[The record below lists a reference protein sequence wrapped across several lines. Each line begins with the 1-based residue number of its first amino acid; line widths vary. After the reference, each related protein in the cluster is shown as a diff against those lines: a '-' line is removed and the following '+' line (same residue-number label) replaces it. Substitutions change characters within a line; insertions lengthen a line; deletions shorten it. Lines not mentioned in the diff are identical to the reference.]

1 MLIYSLLLSAMA
13 EPNGGSGDATKSN
26 VVDSSKDEANTVET
40 KGNLRLFATSRPGFP
55 VDFEGR
61 SLEPGM
67 VLDSRFRTQANIDL
81 SSWQLEIGGDLF
93 HGQFAGSPWNLEGD
107 THHYHPEQIGVFN
120 ATNFALRS
128 VQVKKKVGSFA
139 LQSGLT
145 TSHWGLGLIANDGN
159 HEQLFSRTDYGDRV
173 FRTAAITKPVD
184 KLVVMVGG
192 DWVLEDDIGGYTAGH
207 MAYQGLASAQYLVN
221 KDNAIGLLSVYRHQT
236 KMETDKSLEGMILD
250 VYAKGVQ
257 SVGGVDLYGAVE
269 GVYLHGNHGQI
280 SNRLNPDGLKV
291 RSYGAVAE
299 LEMRHTAVDVG
310 LNLGFASG
318 DANPSDDV
326 YSTFS
331 MDRDYNAGSMI
342 FDLHQAATE
351 VATYNLITDP
361 EHAGNPP
368 DGVEFAVTEGAIRQA
383 MYLQPTLTYK
393 NFADWM
399 DVAVGSVMA
408 WQTVPV
414 SSPFISYRNGGEAVN
429 QLGEPTTGYQL
440 GVELNW
446 AVMINHEYD
455 SGLKN
460 GLSIEGAH
468 LLPSENL
475 GVDSALSM
483 VRIQSNIG
491 W

>member
-13 EPNGGSGDATKSN
+13 EPTAENASET
-26 VVDSSKDEANTVET
+26 VSST
-40 KGNLRLFATSRPGFP
+40 GNLRVVATQRPGFA

-61 SLEPGM
+61 ELESGL
-67 VLDSRFRTQANIDL
+67 VFDSRLRTQVDVDM
-81 SSWQLEIGGDLF
+81 SGWKFEIGGDLID
-93 HGQFAGSPWNLEGD
+93 GQFAGSPWNLDGT
-107 THHYHPEQIGVFN
+107 THNYHPEQIGVLNASNFN
-120 ATNFALRS
+120 IRAAQLKRKFGS
-128 VQVKKKVGSFA
+128 VGVQTGI
-139 LQSGLT
+139 T

-159 HEQLFSRTDYGDRV
+159 HEQLFSRVDYGDRV
-173 FRTAAITKPVD
+173 FRTAAVTKPID
-184 KLVVMVGG
+184 KVVVMVGG
-192 DWVLEDDIGGYTAGH
+192 DWVLEDDIGGYTDGH
-207 MAYQGLASAQYLVN
+207 MAYQGLASAQYMAS
-221 KDNAIGLLSVYRHQT
+221 KDNAVGLLSVYRNQT
-236 KMETDKSLEGMILD
+236 KIDSGKSLEGMILD

-269 GVYLHGNHGQI
+269 GVYLHGDHGQI
-280 SNRLNPDGLKV
+280 SNRMNPDGLKV

-299 LEMRHTAVDVG
+299 LEMRHPTVDVG
-310 LNLGFASG
+310 LNAGFASG
-318 DANPSDDV
+318 DANPSDEV

-429 QLGEPTTGYQL
+429 HFGEPTTGYQL

-483 VRIQSNIG
+483 IRIQSNIG

>member
-1 MLIYSLLLSAMA
+1 MLIYSLLWSAMA
-13 EPNGGSGDATKSN
+13 EPTTDKASESTTDSAE
-26 VVDSSKDEANTVET
+26 VVQST
-40 KGNLRLFATSRPGFP
+40 GNLRVVATSRPGFA

-61 SLEPGM
+61 ELESGL
-67 VLDSRFRTQANIDL
+67 VFDSRLRTQVDVNL
-81 SSWQLEIGGDLF
+81 SGWKLEIGGDLVD
-93 HGQFAGSPWNLEGD
+93 GQFAGSPWNLDGT
-107 THHYHPEQIGVFN
+107 THNYHPEQIGIFN
-120 ATNFALRS
+120 ASSFNLRAA
-128 VQVKKKVGSFA
+128 QVKRKFGAVGV
-139 LQSGLT
+139 QTGIT

-173 FRTAAITKPVD
+173 FRTAAVTKPMD
-184 KLVVMVGG
+184 KLIVMVGG
-192 DWVLEDDIGGYTAGH
+192 DWVLEDDIGGYTDGH
-207 MAYQGLASAQYLVN
+207 MSYQGLASAQYFAS
-221 KDNAIGLLSVYRHQT
+221 KDNAVGFLSVYRNQT
-236 KMETDKSLEGMILD
+236 KIDTEKSLEGMILD

-257 SVGGVDLYGAVE
+257 PMGGVDLYGAVE
-269 GVYLHGNHGQI
+269 GVYLHGDHGQI
-280 SNRLNPDGLKV
+280 SNRMNPEGLDV
-291 RSYGAVAE
+291 RSYGAVAQ
-299 LEMRHTAVDVG
+299 LEVRHEMVGIG
-310 LNLGFASG
+310 LNAGFASG

-331 MDRDYNAGSMI
+331 FDRDYNAGSMI

-383 MYLQPTLTYK
+383 MYLQPTVTYK
-393 NFADWM
+393 GFTDWM

-414 SSPFISYRNGGEAVN
+414 SSPFISYRNGGAPVN
-429 QLGEPTTGYQL
+429 HLGDPTEGYQL
-440 GVELNW
+440 GVEVNW
-446 AVMINHEYD
+446 AVMINHSYD

-475 GVDSALSM
+475 GLDETLSM
-483 VRIQSNIG
+483 IRIQSNIG

>member
-13 EPNGGSGDATKSN
+13 EPAAENKSQ
-26 VVDSSKDEANTVET
+26 TVEST
-40 KGNLRLFATSRPGFP
+40 GNLRLVATQRPGFA

-61 SLEPGM
+61 ELESGL
-67 VLDSRFRTQANIDL
+67 VFDSRLRTQVDVDVSGWKLAL
-81 SSWQLEIGGDLF
+81 GGDLVD
-93 HGQFAGSPWNLEGD
+93 GQFAGSPWNLDGT
-107 THHYHPEQIGVFN
+107 THNYHPEQIGVFN
-120 ATNFALRS
+120 ASNFNLRAA
-128 VQVKKKVGSFA
+128 QLKRKFGSFGV
-139 LQSGLT
+139 QTGIT

-159 HEQLFSRTDYGDRV
+159 HEQLFSRVDYGDRV
-173 FRTAAITKPVD
+173 FRTAAVTKPID

-192 DWVLEDDIGGYTAGH
+192 DWVLEDDIGGYTDGH
-207 MAYQGLASAQYLVN
+207 MAYQGLASAQYMAN
-221 KDNAIGLLSVYRHQT
+221 KDNAIGLLSVYRNQT
-236 KMETDKSLEGMILD
+236 KIESGKSLEGMILD
-250 VYAKGVQ
+250 VYAKGLQ

-269 GVYLHGNHGQI
+269 GVYLHGDHGQV
-280 SNRLNPDGLKV
+280 SNRMNPDGLKV
-291 RSYGAVAE
+291 RSYGAVAQ
-299 LEMRHTAVDVG
+299 LEARHPAVDIG
-310 LNLGFASG
+310 LNAGFASG
-318 DANPSDDV
+318 DANPSDEV

-331 MDRDYNAGSMI
+331 MDRDYNAGSII

-483 VRIQSNIG
+483 IRIQSNIG

>member
-13 EPNGGSGDATKSN
+13 EPAAETKP
-26 VVDSSKDEANTVET
+26 ETVEST
-40 KGNLRLFATSRPGFP
+40 GNLRLVATQRPGFA

-61 SLEPGM
+61 ELESGL
-67 VLDSRFRTQANIDL
+67 VFDSRLRTQVDVNL
-81 SSWQLEIGGDLF
+81 SGWNLEVGGDLID
-93 HGQFAGSPWNLEGD
+93 GQFAGSPWNLDGT
-107 THHYHPEQIGVFN
+107 THNYHPEVIGVFN
-120 ATNFALRS
+120 ASNFNLRAA
-128 VQVKKKVGSFA
+128 QVKRKFGSVGV
-139 LQSGLT
+139 QTGIT
-145 TSHWGLGLIANDGN
+145 TSHWGLGIIANDGN
-159 HEQLFSRTDYGDRV
+159 HEQLFSRVDYGDRV
-173 FRTAAITKPVD
+173 FRTAAITKPMD
-184 KLVVMVGG
+184 KVVVMVGG
-192 DWVLEDDIGGYTAGH
+192 DWVLEDDIGGYTDGH
-207 MAYQGLASAQYLVN
+207 MAYQGLASAQYIAS
-221 KDNAIGLLSVYRHQT
+221 KDNAVGFLSVYRHQT
-236 KMETDKSLEGMILD
+236 KMDTDKSLEGMILD

-257 SVGGVDLYGAVE
+257 PMGGVDLYGAVE
-269 GVYLHGNHGQI
+269 GVYLHGDHGQI
-280 SNRLNPDGLKV
+280 SNRMNPDGLAV
-291 RSYGAVAE
+291 RSYGAVTQ
-299 LEMRHTAVDVG
+299 LEVRHPNATIGFNA
-310 LNLGFASG
+310 GFASG
-318 DANPSDDV
+318 DANSSDDV

-331 MDRDYNAGSMI
+331 FDRDYNAGSMI

-383 MYLQPTLTYK
+383 MYLQPTVTYK
-393 NFADWM
+393 GFADWM

-414 SSPFISYRNGGEAVN
+414 SSPFISARNGGAAVN
-429 QLGEPTTGYQL
+429 HLGEATTGYEL

-446 AVMINHEYD
+446 AVMVNKELD

-475 GVDSALSM
+475 GVDTALSM
-483 VRIQSNIG
+483 IRIQSNIG

>member
-13 EPNGGSGDATKSN
+13 EPAAETKP
-26 VVDSSKDEANTVET
+26 ETVEST
-40 KGNLRLFATSRPGFP
+40 GNLRLVATQRPGFA

-61 SLEPGM
+61 ALESGL
-67 VLDSRFRTQANIDL
+67 VFDSRLRTQVDVNL
-81 SSWQLEIGGDLF
+81 SGWKLELGGDLID
-93 HGQFAGSPWNLEGD
+93 GQFAGSPWNLEGT
-107 THHYHPEQIGVFN
+107 THNYHPEVIGVFN
-120 ATNFALRS
+120 ASNFNLRAA
-128 VQVKKKVGSFA
+128 QVKRKFGSVGV
-139 LQSGLT
+139 QTGIT
-145 TSHWGLGLIANDGN
+145 TSHWGLGIIANDGN
-159 HEQLFSRTDYGDRV
+159 HEQLFSRVDYGDRV
-173 FRTAAITKPVD
+173 FRTAAVTKPMD

-192 DWVLEDDIGGYTAGH
+192 DWVLEDDIGGYTDGH
-207 MAYQGLASAQYLVN
+207 MAYQGLASAQYIAS
-221 KDNAIGLLSVYRHQT
+221 KDNAVGFLSVYRHQT
-236 KMETDKSLEGMILD
+236 KIDTDKSLEGMILD

-257 SVGGVDLYGAVE
+257 PIGGVDLYGAVE
-269 GVYLHGNHGQI
+269 GVYLHGEHGQI
-280 SNRLNPDGLKV
+280 SNRMNPDGLAV
-291 RSYGAVAE
+291 RSYGAVAQ
-299 LEMRHTAVDVG
+299 LEVRHPSTHIG
-310 LNLGFASG
+310 LNAGFASG
-318 DANPSDDV
+318 DANSSDDV

-331 MDRDYNAGSMI
+331 FDRDYNAGSMI

-361 EHAGNPP
+361 EHAGSPP
-368 DGVEFAVTEGAIRQA
+368 DGVDFAVTEGAIRQA
-383 MYLQPTLTYK
+383 MYLQPTVTYK
-393 NFADWM
+393 GFADWM

-414 SSPFISYRNGGEAVN
+414 SSPFISTRNGGAAVN
-429 QLGEPTTGYQL
+429 HLGEATTGYEL

-460 GLSIEGAH
+460 GLSLEGAH

-483 VRIQSNIG
+483 IRIQSNIG

>member
-13 EPNGGSGDATKSN
+13 EPTAENASET
-26 VVDSSKDEANTVET
+26 VSST
-40 KGNLRLFATSRPGFP
+40 GNLRVVATQRPGFA

-61 SLEPGM
+61 ELESGL
-67 VLDSRFRTQANIDL
+67 VFDSRLRTQVDVDMSGWN
-81 SSWQLEIGGDLF
+81 LEIGGDLID
-93 HGQFAGSPWNLEGD
+93 GQFAGSPWNLDGT
-107 THHYHPEQIGVFN
+107 THNYHPEQIGVLNASNFN
-120 ATNFALRS
+120 IRAAQLKRKFGS
-128 VQVKKKVGSFA
+128 VGVQTGI
-139 LQSGLT
+139 T

-159 HEQLFSRTDYGDRV
+159 HEQLFSRVDYGDRV
-173 FRTAAITKPVD
+173 FRTAAVTKPID
-184 KLVVMVGG
+184 KVVVMVGG
-192 DWVLEDDIGGYTAGH
+192 DWVLEDDIGGYTDGH
-207 MAYQGLASAQYLVN
+207 MAYQGLASAQYMAS
-221 KDNAIGLLSVYRHQT
+221 KDNAVGLLSVYRNQT
-236 KMETDKSLEGMILD
+236 KIDSGKSLEGMILD

-269 GVYLHGNHGQI
+269 GVYLHGDHGQI
-280 SNRLNPDGLKV
+280 SNRMNPDGLKV

-299 LEMRHTAVDVG
+299 LEMRHPTVDVG
-310 LNLGFASG
+310 LNAGFASG
-318 DANPSDDV
+318 DANPSDEV

-429 QLGEPTTGYQL
+429 HLGEPTTGYQL

-483 VRIQSNIG
+483 IRIQSNIG